1 MVRNLLGAA
10 AVVFGFSALHA
21 QTMDTRFYGYLD
33 GYFESVDDQYSADGA
48 KDANATEFNV
58 PNLSLVINSNI
69 NNDYR
74 AYMNLTG
81 QGAGNIS
88 VRNAWVEKSLA
99 GDYLKFRIGKM
110 YRPFGIYNEI
120 LDAVPTYIGIEA
132 PELFDTDHLLL
143 TRTTNLMLWG
153 QTNLGVGSFRYV
165 LTTGN
170 DERESSQVPYG
181 IDLQYNIGSNWK
193 FGYSYYDTNGKAKPI
208 NDDANSPAEG
218 GVHAW
223 MDQDEYTAMGP
234 YFQYKGSKWT
244 VQAAT
249 FQADH
254 NATRNSTK
262 ATAICRST
270 TSAND
275 RIDQRFNCTGGSAA
289 NGTGSGSTANN
300 FNADYKIDTYYLRVG
315 YNFDLES
322 GGQITPYAQY
332 DYYKNPEMVY
342 NKSLGGDKEAGVS
355 DDGDFVKWTVGTVY
369 RPNYT
374 VTFKLDYSQHMQD
387 IAKESKNYGEV
398 RFSYSYFWKF

>member
-10 AVVFGFSALHA
+10 AVVFGFSSLHA
-21 QTMDTRFYGYLD
+21 QNMDTRFYGYLD
-33 GYFESVDDQYSADGA
+33 GYFESVEDQTSANGA
-48 KDANATEFNV
+48 VDENSSEFNV

-99 GDYLKFRIGKM
+99 GDYLKFRIGKL

-132 PELFDTDHLLL
+132 PELFDTDHLML

-153 QTNLGVGSFRYV
+153 QKNLGVWSLRYV
-165 LTTGN
+165 LKTGN

-193 FGYSYYDTNGKAKPI
+193 FGFSYYDTNGKAKPI
-208 NDDANSPAEG
+208 NDKADSPSEG

-223 MDQDEYTAMGP
+223 MSEDEYNVMGP

-249 FQADH
+249 YQADH
-254 NATRNSTK
+254 NATRDDSGNVGESK
-262 ATAICRST
+262 ADLICQST
-270 TSAND
+270 TSANQRIKD
-275 RIDQRFNCTGGSAA
+275 RFGCVGNDAQNT
-289 NGTGSGSTANN
+289 
-300 FNADYKIDTYYLRVG
+300 NADYKIDTYYLRVG

-342 NKSLGGDKEAGVS
+342 DKSLGGDKEAGVS

-387 IAKESKNYGEV
+387 VVNESKDYGEI